1 MWPLRSKLEN
11 GYVSKLNAN
20 ILPLLLFLPVNFH
33 TVATDISN
41 QFPSV
46 PFNRRLVKGD
56 DTWMH
61 EMIEWRLKGASAES
75 HPPPHGHNS
84 DPSAEH
90 SRRSLCQSIFPSLTC
105 PALLLLRLRLLAMTI
120 ESNARRDLGFVV
132 PYKWPWVIDRN
143 GDRVNL

>member
-1 MWPLRSKLEN
+1 MEN

-33 TVATDISN
+33 TVAMDISN

-61 EMIEWRLKGASAES
+61 EMIE
-75 HPPPHGHNS
+75 
-84 DPSAEH
+84 
-90 SRRSLCQSIFPSLTC
+90 
-105 PALLLLRLRLLAMTI
+105 
-120 ESNARRDLGFVV
+120 
-132 PYKWPWVIDRN
+132 
-143 GDRVNL
+143 